1 VIVSSAVQPLDAA
14 DMRSRQRPM
23 LPDLTTTTLPYII
36 HTKYN
41 TIFSFHFD
49 VILLSVFIMPT
60 PTKRNA
66 LQHANP
72 VKRQGSDDVIEAP
85 ISGTVSSG
93 FDDSFSSGPASDEN
107 NAPLHQAPSSSHDVV
122 SVVIGEIEGSA
133 HQQRGF
139 PQDHSAVPRAPPL
152 SPASNRDR
160 FRQGLLPARTC
171 CNLDLCRAPAGSKIT
186 LSAICIAVFP
196 PQTGPDR
203 RYVQLA
209 DVSGT
214 VGVTVWNH
222 NVARFNS
229 ASVGTLVTLS
239 KLTITNHQGK
249 KSLTMARDSSVEIS
263 ADSQHAVMTW
273 WNEILLTSPLT
284 CGGVHD
290 VADNAIINVSG
301 VVGHVTSEIK
311 LVNGVERSLSFM
323 HMVDSSGRLD
333 IRSWNHAPDV
343 FTAYID
349 RPCLIKRV
357 RVTSFAG
364 TKHAELL
371 DGNASVIETSFP
383 GSVALAKFWAE

>member
-1 VIVSSAVQPLDAA
+1 
-14 DMRSRQRPM
+14 
-23 LPDLTTTTLPYII
+23 
-36 HTKYN
+36 
-41 TIFSFHFD
+41 
-49 VILLSVFIMPT
+49 MPT
-60 PTKRNA
+60 PTKRSA
-66 LQHANP
+66 LQHANS
-72 VKRQGSDDVIEAP
+72 VKHQASNDVILAP
-85 ISGTVSSG
+85 ISGADSSG
-93 FDDSFSSGPASDEN
+93 SDDAFSSRPASDEN
-107 NAPLHQAPSSSHDVV
+107 DAPLYQSPSPSHDVV
-122 SVVIGEIEGSA
+122 ADPIGEIEGSA
-133 HQQRGF
+133 HQQRDG
-139 PQDHSAVPRAPPL
+139 PHDHSAVPRAPPL
-152 SPASNRDR
+152 SPVTNRDR

-196 PQTGPDR
+196 AQTGPDR

-229 ASVGTLVTLS
+229 ASVGMMVTLS
-239 KLTITNHQGK
+239 KLTITNHHGK

-263 ADSQHAVMTW
+263 ADSQHAVMSW
-273 WNEILLTSPLT
+273 WNAILMTSPLT
-284 CGGVHD
+284 CGCVHD
-290 VADNAIINVSG
+290 IADNAIINVSG

-311 LVNGVERSLSFM
+311 LVNGVERTLSFM

-343 FTAYID
+343 FTAFID

-371 DGNASVIETSFP
+371 DGNASVIETTFP